1 MPPKTRPTKSQTA
14 RKNDKDVSSDKQ
26 QSTCDGCLDVVA
38 ENDALKCSSCSVWLH
53 CYCAGI
59 PRSHFEQIASFFTCS
74 ACSLTASRT
83 VVTELK
89 SEISALKQEIQEL
102 KEALIQEKHASQSM
116 AKELDE
122 LRSSQTV
129 DGDAPT
135 ERSYAA
141 SVGRKPRETRRMPR
155 RVQKQ
160 VKRTSAPAPSGG
172 GSGSSGTMAL
182 RNSDPAAATNA
193 LREPVS
199 GARRVWGTLPLITC
213 TTVKNTIA
221 HLTKLNSVNEIQ
233 VKRKFISR
241 QSTRSGKDKWW
252 FVLHGDENSLKSLE
266 TTWETVKLQTGW
278 QLEQCTKPIDAGVA
292 AAQPPPTAATTENS
306 TDDQEV
312 SNVTIAPTSTDT
324 TTPSHSQASINPVPS
339 TDSNQPSGSH
349 SFLGITQVPHSPP
362 PPVL

>member
-1 MPPKTRPTKSQTA
+1 MPPKLRPTKSQTA
-14 RKNDKDVSSDKQ
+14 RKNDVSSDKQ
-26 QSTCDGCLDVVA
+26 QRTCDGCLDVVA

-59 PRSHFEQIASFFTCS
+59 PRSHFEQIASSFTCS

-89 SEISALKQEIQEL
+89 SEISSLKHEIQEL
-102 KEALIQEKHASQSM
+102 KAALIQEKHASQSM
-116 AKELDE
+116 AKKLDE
-122 LRSSQTV
+122 LRHSQTI
-129 DGDAPT
+129 DGDTPT

-141 SVGRKPRETRRMPR
+141 IVGRKPRETRRMPR

-160 VKRTSAPAPSGG
+160 VKRTFATASSGD
-172 GSGSSGTMAL
+172 GSGSSGTMAP
-182 RNSDPAAATNA
+182 RERDPPAATNA

-221 HLTKLNSVNEIQ
+221 HLTKLNGVNDIQ

-252 FVLHGDENSLKSLE
+252 FVLHGDENNLKSLE
-266 TTWETVKLQTGW
+266 TTWETVKLQTEW
-278 QLEQCTKPIDAGVA
+278 QLEQCTKPIDTGVA
-292 AAQPPPTAATTENS
+292 VAQPPPTAATTENS
-306 TDDQEV
+306 TNDQEV
-312 SNVTIAPTSTDT
+312 SNVTSAPTSTDST
-324 TTPSHSQASINPVPS
+324 TLSHSQASINPVPP
-339 TDSNQPSGSH
+339 TDPNQSSSSH
-349 SFLGITQVPHSPP
+349 SFLEVTQVPHSPP